1 MIEPMAKIE
10 IVGLMDE
17 LDATLDLLQTLG
29 TTEIIEIPTIEETG
43 HSQIHRIHLDK
54 RKEDLLAGYE
64 ELLSTVTELLDIL
77 SGEGTV
83 EGNPDKEMLASLVD
97 LGPSELA
104 DRISGVS
111 REIKRLGRKK
121 KNLQEDLDS
130 TRQYETLINT
140 FLPLLEQAGPIG
152 QREQIGIILK
162 KGETAVLPA
171 LRNRIAEITG
181 DDTVFLSREMP
192 EGEVGVYIVIA
203 PEDLGT
209 VRELLGNEGVAE
221 YHIPRQYRKKS
232 LDESIAMIRE
242 RIEKIP
248 EELAEIDKILDE
260 QRRSHGTLLL
270 YILSHSKDRINQLRI
285 LPKLIRTSYTFAV
298 SAWTPISSLKELE
311 GSLNDR
317 FGDRVY
323 IGRVRITDID
333 MVNIPTLLSNR
344 GVFRAFEVLTKLLP
358 PPKYDNIDAT
368 SFITVFFPLF
378 FGIILGDMAYGLVLM
393 GIAGLLKWRIKR
405 PNILADVGTV
415 AMTAGFFTIV
425 FGFLY
430 GEFLGDL
437 GEHYLGLR
445 PLAPWLHRA
454 AAIEVMLIL
463 SIAIGVVHVTLGFGL
478 KTYLSIAMR
487 HTKGTIESIAKI
499 VVILG
504 TVGIFVQLFLGLPM
518 AFRYISYFFIGI
530 GVVGVTYTEGIF
542 GLIEL
547 MSMFGNILS
556 YSRIMA
562 VGIASVILA
571 IVANRLAEASP
582 NIILAIIIG
591 FAVHF
596 INFVIGIFSPSIHS
610 LRLHYVEF
618 FGKFFNSSGRHFQP
632 FRKIMPGGGR

>member
-17 LDATLDLLQTLG
+17 LDTTLDLLQSMG

-43 HSQIHRIHLDK
+43 HCQIHRIHLDK

-77 SGEGTV
+77 NVDETEGIAMDTELRLSLQGLDPSG
-83 EGNPDKEMLASLVD
+83 LA
-97 LGPSELA
+97 E
-104 DRISGVS
+104 RISGIS
-111 REIKRLGRKK
+111 REIRRLGRKR
-121 KNLQEDLDS
+121 KNLQEDLES

-162 KGETAVLPA
+162 KGETAVLPV
-171 LRNRIAEITG
+171 LKNRIDEITG
-181 DDTVFLSREMP
+181 DDTLVLNREMP
-192 EGEVGVYIVIA
+192 EGEIGVYIVVG
-203 PEDLGT
+203 PGDLAT

-232 LDESIAMIRE
+232 LNESIELIRE
-242 RIEKIP
+242 RIVAIP
-248 EELAEIDKILDE
+248 GEVAEIDDTLNE
-260 QRRSHGTLLL
+260 QKRSHGS
-270 YILSHSKDRINQLRI
+270 ILRFMQSISTDRINQLRI
-285 LPKLIRTSYTFAV
+285 LPKLIRTGYTFAV
-298 SAWTPISSLKELE
+298 SAWTPISSLKKLE
-311 GSLNDR
+311 GNLNDR

-323 IGRVRITDID
+323 VGRVRITDLD

-344 GVFRAFEVLTKLLP
+344 RVFRSFEVLMKLLP

-368 SFITVFFPLF
+368 AFITVFFPLF

-393 GIAGLLKWRIKR
+393 GLAGLLRWRVKR
-405 PNILADVGTV
+405 PSVLADVGIV
-415 AMTAGFFTIV
+415 AMTAGFFTVV

-437 GEHYLGLR
+437 GELHFGLR

-454 AAIEVMLIL
+454 TAIEVMLIL
-463 SIAIGVVHVTLGFGL
+463 SIAIGVVHVGLGFAL
-478 KTYLSIAMR
+478 KTYISFAMR
-487 HTKGTIESIAKI
+487 HTKGVLEGIAKI

-504 TVGIFVQLFLGLPM
+504 AVGVFTQLFLELPVAIRHVSFGL
-518 AFRYISYFFIGI
+518 IGT
-530 GVVGVTYTEGIF
+530 GVAGVAYTEGFF

-582 NIILAIIIG
+582 NIFLAVLIG
-591 FAVHF
+591 FMVHLL
-596 INFVIGIFSPSIHS
+596 NFVIGIFSPTIHS

-618 FGKFFNSSGRHFQP
+618 FAKFFNSSGRLFKP
-632 FRKIMPGGGR
+632 FRKIMPGGE